1 MVQNC
6 KCSSITEFVFHH
18 KARGLCLWVLFSER
32 NLCLWFLF
40 TDRVLLCLKFFVCW
54 LLVALSIISPWCLKL
69 LSESCITFWVY
80 MEWHSEFFVCV
91 VSMRE
96 RARRTWE
103 EAHMR
108 RWLPDEIQF
117 GVLRRWQISES
128 LTKNKNERERERARW
143 SRRGRQHQAGQG
155 GALVSCSCMEGL
167 AIGKN
172 CQCPYQACV
181 H

>member
-96 RARRTWE
+96 SPAYLGRGTHE
-103 EAHMR
+103 EMVAGWDTVWSPPAMADFR
-108 RWLPDEIQF
+108 
-117 GVLRRWQISES
+117 V
-128 LTKNKNERERERARW
+128 TNKKQEWERERESQVEQAREAAPGGARW
-143 SRRGRQHQAGQG
+143 
-155 GALVSCSCMEGL
+155 CS
-167 AIGKN
+167 GKL
-172 CQCPYQACV
+172 
-181 H
+181 